1 MVAIRMWST
10 MERTWQVMVMF
21 LVFCVVASQEDLS
34 SQGVSSNL
42 VRNTKNRVNNTLTR
56 FLQRNK
62 IRVIR
67 LGFPWGQ
74 VGRQVILTIDLYS
87 HQKINNETLAMAI
100 EMVGLTGMLL
110 FMVIL
115 GVILILIQ
123 MLNWSLPVH
132 CYLNDC
138 ISYHSNFH

>member
-1 MVAIRMWST
+1 MWST

-87 HQKINNETLAMAI
+87 HQKINNGTLAMAI

-115 GVILILIQ
+115 GIIVL
-123 MLNWSLPVH
+123 VK
-132 CYLNDC
+132 
-138 ISYHSNFH
+138 